1 MGKAQILLV
10 EDNQLTAKGLQY
22 LLEQAGYIV
31 KLAPDLD
38 TAAALIAE
46 QHFHLALLDVAL
58 PDGESFEFAH
68 RLKSM
73 TPEITLIFL
82 TAKDREQDILHG
94 LKLGADDY
102 IVKPF
107 RSRELLLRI
116 HNHLARRHPEPSTL
130 QYGVVKLDPK
140 NGEVAIAGRLVV
152 LTALENKLLTCLL
165 EHSGHVVSRA
175 RLLDE
180 IHAATG
186 KSVTNNALT
195 VYLKRLRQKLSTP
208 GLIETLKNTGYRLNK
223 LSKSEVEPTKIPN
236 PESRREVES

>member
-1 MGKAQILLV
+1 MRKAQILLV

-38 TAAALIAE
+38 AAAVLIAE
-46 QHFHLALLDVAL
+46 QRFHLALLDVAL
-58 PDGESFEFAH
+58 PDGESFEFARH
-68 RLKSM
+68 LKEIM
-73 TPEITLIFL
+73 PEITLIFL

-116 HNHLARRHPEPSTL
+116 HNHLARRHPEPSIL
-130 QYGVVKLDPK
+130 QYGIVKLNPK

-152 LTALENKLLTCLL
+152 LTALENKLLSCLL

-180 IHAATG
+180 IYAATG
-186 KSVTNNALT
+186 KNVTDNTLT

-223 LSKSEVEPTKIPN
+223 LSKSEVNSTKTPDV
-236 PESRREVES
+236 EVRRKAQT